1 MFQELCKIRVAHLFL
16 VDFCQLLNPMIGCVG
31 WFTQKMEKECFTVQE
46 RFDFEKNIGET
57 RVAEVP
63 LAGIRRAL
71 AQF

>member
-1 MFQELCKIRVAHLFL
+1 MFQELCKIRVAHLLL
-16 VDFCQLLNPMIGCVG
+16 VDFCQLLNPMIRCVG
-31 WFTQKMEKECFTVQE
+31 WFTQKMEKERFTVQE
-46 RFDFEKNIGET
+46 RFDFEKNIGEP